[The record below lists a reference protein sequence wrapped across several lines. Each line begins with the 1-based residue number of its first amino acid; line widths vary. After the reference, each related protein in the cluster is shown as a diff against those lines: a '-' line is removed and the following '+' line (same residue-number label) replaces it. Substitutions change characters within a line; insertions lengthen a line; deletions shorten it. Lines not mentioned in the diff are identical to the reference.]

1 MNKTIEI
8 TIRNKVARQTNKT
21 VYTCGNSD
29 FVVIF
34 DFDEEWN
41 GFKVKTARFIHSA
54 GYTDVVFEGNQCG
67 VPIISGTHNIKV
79 GVFAGNLSTTTPAH
93 VGARKSIL
101 CESGTPAPPSEDAY
115 SQLIE
120 MIEDGR
126 IKGDKGDKGDPGTA
140 GADGANGKDGYTPIK
155 GKDYYTE
162 ADKTEMVNA
171 VLAALPIW
179 TGGSY

>member
-1 MNKTIEI
+1 MCCDKEVIVLNKTIEI

-120 MIEDGR
+120 MIEDGC
-126 IKGDKGDKGDPGTA
+126 IKGDKGDPGV
-140 GADGANGKDGYTPIK
+140 DGRTPVK
-155 GKDYYTE
+155 GKDYYTD

-171 VLAALPIW
+171 VLAALPSW
-179 TGGSY
+179 EGGSY